1 MAIEP
6 EKETAE
12 VKIAVTAGRPKVD
25 LDNGTYPMTIVAIN
39 EAFLPNPQYGDG
51 NVVRIDME
59 LVDLVTPDGEPIILD
74 TIANPKLSPK
84 SKLGG
89 WCKALGFDLE
99 IGQEFELDE
108 LIGAKGLA
116 VIENETK
123 DGQDWPRVVNIVGAP
138 KSSNG
143 SVRKA
148 DGSPDFDAF
157 WKQAKEAGYI
167 AKDLREQF
175 GFSDIP
181 KKTAEE
187 LEGILAVITGA
198 DIKTAT

>member
-1 MAIEP
+1 
-6 EKETAE
+6 
-12 VKIAVTAGRPKVD
+12 
-25 LDNGTYPMTIVAIN
+25 MTIVAIN
-39 EAFLPNPQYGDG
+39 EAFLSNPQYGDG

-59 LVDLVTPDGEPIILD
+59 LDGLMTPDGESIILD

-138 KSSNG
+138 KTGSG
-143 SVRKA
+143 SVRMA
-148 DGSPDFDAF
+148 DGSPNFDAF
-157 WKQAKEAGYI
+157 WKQAKAAGYT
-167 AKDLREQF
+167 AKDLRERF
-175 GFSDIP
+175 GYSDIP

-187 LEGILAVITGA
+187 LEEILMVITGA
-198 DIKTAT
+198 EITTAT